1 MTGHPPS
8 YAEAKQMM
16 LLNFMPMTVSG
27 LAKMECYSFSVSIT
41 LLLLVV
47 VSVLLQTVSVILLL
61 NQNGFVFVMIHA
73 I

>member
-16 LLNFMPMTVSG
+16 LLNFMPMTASG
-27 LAKMECYSFSVSIT
+27 LAKMECYSSVSIT
-41 LLLLVV
+41 LLLLVA

-61 NQNGFVFVMIHA
+61 NQNGFVLL
-73 I
+73 